1 MVTWNHVH
9 SSSNT
14 DIFSISGEQTTS
26 LHDITP
32 PVLDQTLA
40 CLEIKID
47 VDEIDNLMEAGE
59 EHFPEKLCLLYSK
72 TRKTGTANLPEF
84 KDVNEFNPGSLENP
98 SNLSVKEE
106 EIDKKGKSYSK
117 DNV

>member
-1 MVTWNHVH
+1 MG
-9 SSSNT
+9 
-14 DIFSISGEQTTS
+14 IFSISGEQTS
-26 LHDITP
+26 SISDITP
-32 PVLDQTLA
+32 PVLDQTLS

-59 EHFPEKLCLLYSK
+59 EQFPEKICLYSK
-72 TRKTGTANLPEF
+72 TRLTETANLPEF

>member
-1 MVTWNHVH
+1 M
-9 SSSNT
+9 
-14 DIFSISGEQTTS
+14 
-26 LHDITP
+26 
-32 PVLDQTLA
+32 LDQTLA

-59 EHFPEKLCLLYSK
+59 EHFPEKLCLYSK

-84 KDVNEFNPGSLENP
+84 KDVNKFNPGSLENS
-98 SNLSVKEE
+98 SNLSLKEE